1 MQSVMLRVVG
11 GMQSVMLSVVGGYA
25 VCDVEGGR

>member
-11 GMQSVMLSVVGGYA
+11 GMQSVMLRVVGGYA